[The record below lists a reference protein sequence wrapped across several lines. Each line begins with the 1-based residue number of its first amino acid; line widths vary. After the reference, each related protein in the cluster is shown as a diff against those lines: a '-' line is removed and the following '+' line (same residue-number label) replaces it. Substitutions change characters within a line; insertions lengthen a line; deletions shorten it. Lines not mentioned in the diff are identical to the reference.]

1 MALGT
6 HEDQAV
12 ASARRRSRRALRA
25 VVAGVAFLLLHR
37 FLFHVSVV
45 RGSSMNPT
53 FVDEERIIVERLSL
67 FLGETPRRGEIVVF
81 ECPTNPDLDFVKRV
95 IGLPGDLVRLE
106 RGALFVN
113 GQRMPEEYALADTF
127 DRRSWIV
134 PEEHVFVLGDNRP
147 RSCDSRSFDCV
158 PYEALRGRVRAR
170 IWPFERA
177 ASF

>member
-1 MALGT
+1 MAHGA
-6 HEDQAV
+6 HGEAAV
-12 ASARRRSRRALRA
+12 ARAQHRSRRALRA
-25 VVAGVAFLLLHR
+25 VIGGIAFLLLHR

-67 FLGETPRRGEIVVF
+67 LLGETPRRGEIVVF

-106 RGALFVN
+106 RGVLYVN
-113 GQRMPEEYALADTF
+113 GLRVPEEYALADTF

-158 PYEALRGRVRAR
+158 SYEALRGRVRAR
-170 IWPFERA
+170 VWPFERA